1 MPDEKDVVIKI
12 SYVDN
17 NKVLEEF
24 LELTKSIGLIPYEI
38 KSKALPNKP
47 EKKESNA
54 VKDVK
59 ITVASDPEKADEI
72 ITEFL
77 EYVEKELDLLPASR
91 NENRIEEK

>member
-1 MPDEKDVVIKI
+1 MSDEKDVVIKI
-12 SYVDN
+12 SYVDDN
-17 NKVLEEF
+17 ELLEEF
-24 LELTKSIGLIPYEI
+24 LELTESIGLIPDEI

-72 ITEFL
+72 ISEFL
-77 EYVEKELDLLPASR
+77 EYVEQELELLPASR
-91 NENRIEEK
+91 NENLVEKK